1 MKKEIINIEVKT
13 ACGKPCFKASAKLV
27 VYAPAPQVHDILNN
41 SYLFSKDGFQEM
53 LSSYDGNII
62 HSRTGNIQ
70 SFHWVDA
77 CGIEYRPKASKKIER
92 HIQSYIEVTP
102 TVADLFE
109 MLEIDSS
116 DFEDRLTANLDRLT
130 AERDH
135 GKGYDGA
142 FGEALEVSIKQ
153 VVMPRSK
160 YLKYK
165 TPAAVHYGDAQ
176 LRTELSLE
184 EIAEMLGIE

>member
-1 MKKEIINIEVKT
+1 MKKEVINIEVKT

-41 SYLFSKDGFQEM
+41 SYLFSKDGFEEM

-92 HIQSYIEVTP
+92 HIRSYTDVAP
-102 TVADLFE
+102 TVAALFE
-109 MLEIDSS
+109 TLDVDIS
-116 DFEDRLTANLDRLT
+116 DFEDRLNDNLNRLN

-135 GKGYDGA
+135 GKGYDGL
-142 FGEALEVSIKQ
+142 FGEALEVTLKRYI
-153 VVMPRSK
+153 MPRSK

-165 TPAAVHYGDAQ
+165 TPAAVRYGDAQ